1 MTRRAHALLSLLV
14 AALAT
19 RALPAQPPGAALYGA
34 VSDQFGQAVV
44 GAEVIVGTGAAART
58 TRTAPA
64 GAYRVDS
71 LPPGANRVRIRLLG
85 YLPLSATLPAMAGDA
100 RERDFTLV
108 RLPSAL
114 DPSLVQT
121 AEGEFRARDADFTA
135 RQGTGVGM
143 YLDRATIDRLAPTT
157 ATDLMRAVKRFRVLA
172 ARDGGY
178 RVVSAD
184 ARDAN
189 GCEARVLVD
198 GFVYTPVDGI
208 NDFDPEHIGA
218 IEAYA
223 SDEVPPALAPF
234 AGPCGTVVVWLRR

>member
-1 MTRRAHALLSLLV
+1 MTRPAHAPLALLV
-14 AALAT
+14 ALLAT
-19 RALPAQPPGAALYGA
+19 RALPAQAPSAALFGA

-44 GAEVIVGTGAAART
+44 GAEVIVGSGAAART

-71 LPPGANRVRIRLLG
+71 LPPGASRVRIRLLG
-85 YLPLSATLPAMAGDA
+85 YLPLSATLPVAAGDA
-100 RERDFTLV
+100 RERDFTVV
-108 RLPSAL
+108 RLPTAL
-114 DPSLVQT
+114 DPALVQT
-121 AEGEFRARDADFTA
+121 PDGEYRASDADFTA
-135 RQGTGVGM
+135 RQAGGAGM
-143 YLDRATIDRLAPTT
+143 YLDRAAIDRLAPTT

-172 ARDGGY
+172 ARDGGV

-189 GCEARVLVD
+189 GCQPRVLVD
-198 GFVYTPVDGI
+198 GFAYTPVDGI

-223 SDEVPPALAPF
+223 SGETPPPLAPL